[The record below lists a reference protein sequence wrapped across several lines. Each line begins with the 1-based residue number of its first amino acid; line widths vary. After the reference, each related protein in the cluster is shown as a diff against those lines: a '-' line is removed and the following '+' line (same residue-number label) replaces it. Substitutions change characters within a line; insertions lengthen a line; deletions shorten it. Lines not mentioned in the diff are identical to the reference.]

1 MFFIIFVSLIQK
13 SFQSKEVKSKNDKGK
28 KSFVCQQL
36 VIITTLSILFG
47 LGWGIGLF
55 ATQDIHTN
63 KTVQDLFAA
72 LFVILTAFHGLFI
85 FIMHCLH
92 SKEVRYTWKQWVF
105 IVTGKDISQFSSS
118 TFSRKHKKRYDI
130 GVANSG
136 NNSLGKSSYDSD
148 VYVTLRS
155 YKQKP
160 LSSPVDVLIVE
171 NREVEMESGALSET
185 TITKSFP
192 DDKNEKEELQR
203 KENGTLSETTSTK
216 SFPDDKNEKEELQ
229 RKEKGTLS
237 ETTFTKSFPDH
248 DDKNKKEELQREEEE
263 QN

>member
-1 MFFIIFVSLIQK
+1 MFFIIFVSLIQR
-13 SFQSKEVKSKNDKGK
+13 SFQSKDVKSKNDKLK

-72 LFVILTAFHGLFI
+72 FFVILTAFHGLFI
-85 FIMHCLH
+85 FIMHCLR

-105 IVTGKDISQFSSS
+105 IVTGKDISRFSSS
-118 TFSRKHKKRYDI
+118 TFSRKHKKQYDI
-130 GVANSG
+130 GVANSEG
-136 NNSLGKSSYDSD
+136 NSLGKSSYDSN
-148 VYVTLRS
+148 VTLQS

-160 LSSPVDVLIVE
+160 LSSPVDILIVE
-171 NREVEMESGALSET
+171 NREVEMESGTLSET

-203 KENGTLSETTSTK
+203 KE
-216 SFPDDKNEKEELQ
+216 
-229 RKEKGTLS
+229 KGTFS